1 MAEFNDLLSPDEAL
15 IPVSEE
21 LLNLTINIF
30 DRSDEFMVRN
40 QFRFV
45 NGLTASLIKFS
56 EMLTNRLGNNPFLE
70 YYEIAVSVSERRAM
84 SKELMK
90 DLRIFKNGIR
100 FFKQE
105 EAAEFLLKIAKIPN
119 P

>member
-56 EMLTNRLGNNPFLE
+56 EMLTTDNCIIYHQF
-70 YYEIAVSVSERRAM
+70 
-84 SKELMK
+84 KET
-90 DLRIFKNGIR
+90 
-100 FFKQE
+100 
-105 EAAEFLLKIAKIPN
+105 AELDSRMIEQD
-119 P
+119 